1 MNIIANGPEELEQ
14 YVEEHFVDP
23 NGLIY
28 SQLDSATGRPPT
40 EETFRGNPGTE
51 WGDWHVEGF
60 SQSEFASYENY
71 GMVTGAFMSAMILKY
86 RLTGD
91 PDALRKVRRALDGI
105 RHAAEIGRKLEYGYL
120 PKIYGDRFSPQTST
134 DQYLY
139 ILNALDEFRRLPEAT
154 AAERAEIGTLIA
166 AAVEFWRKRDYRYTY
181 FIYEDMKWPPLRFPS
196 FLALAANVT
205 GDRKYLEEAEA
216 ILRQHCSNM
225 PENSRFRNRELS
237 DEEKQTGKRYVWS
250 LPDAVSMDTLNAA
263 LYLRSDPESGFAALW
278 RGSMVVSA
286 LEGLRT
292 VAPDGTAYT
301 TMLCDLKTGRVRQS
315 DKIGD
320 KSSHGARTGWST
332 MILRGAL
339 LAARENPGLRQ
350 EMLKRGKEIL
360 GKFDRIEKFSY
371 VAPEDAGRLPE
382 RYRFKCRFLSG
393 DATSHALW
401 CCYLMK
407 ELESYE

>member
-14 YVEEHFVDP
+14 YVEAHFVDP

-28 SQLDSATGRPPT
+28 TQLDSATGRPPT
-40 EETFRGNPGTE
+40 AETFRGNPGLE
-51 WGDWHVEGF
+51 WGDWHVDGF
-60 SQSEFASYENY
+60 TQSEFAAYENY
-71 GMVTGAFMSAMILKY
+71 GMATGAFLSAMILKY

-91 PDALRKVRRALDGI
+91 PGALRKARRTLDGI

-120 PKIYGDRFSPQTST
+120 PKIYGDRYSPETST

-154 AAERAEIGTLIA
+154 AERAEIENLIA
-166 AAVEFWRKRDYRYTY
+166 AAVEFWRRRDYHYTY
-181 FIYEDMKWPPLRFPS
+181 FIYENMKWPPLRFPS

-205 GDRKYLEEAEA
+205 GDRKYLDEAEA

-237 DEEKQTGKRYVWS
+237 EEEKTTGEKYIWS
-250 LPDAVSMDTLNAA
+250 MPDAVSMDTLNAA
-263 LYLRSDPESGFAALW
+263 LFLRNAPESGFAALW
-278 RGSMVVSA
+278 RGSMTVMA

-320 KSSHGARTGWST
+320 KSCNGARTGWST

-350 EMLKRGKEIL
+350 EMLKRGREIL
-360 GKFDRIEKFSY
+360 GQFDRIEKFSY
-371 VAPEDAGRLPE
+371 IAPEDADRLPE

-393 DATSHALW
+393 DAVSHALW
-401 CCYLMK
+401 SAYLMK
-407 ELESYE
+407 ELESL